1 MKRILTWFLSVA
13 AVFLLSVAF
22 FIAVVTYL
30 SSESPL
36 EKGNLALVEIEG
48 PIYESKQILK
58 QLEKVRK
65 NDDYKAVVIR
75 VNSPGGTVASSQEIH
90 DAVLRLKGEG
100 KKKVVVSMAAVT
112 ASGGYY
118 LSAPADWIVAN
129 PGTLTGSIGVRLQ
142 TMNLEELMKWFH
154 LKPET
159 LKSGHYKDIGSPF
172 RQMTA
177 EEREILESLLR
188 DMHHQFK
195 EAVAQGRR
203 LSAVEVEALADGR
216 VFSGREAL
224 EKKLVDQLGSI
235 EAAITKAGELAGIK
249 GEPKVVM
256 IPKERRS
263 ILDLVLGEASG
274 SVQQLLNGLQMAG
287 HLWPVYLW

>member
-1 MKRILTWFLSVA
+1 MKRVLTWFLSV
-13 AVFLLSVAF
+13 VGFFLLSVGF
-22 FIAVVTYL
+22 FVAVVTYL

-36 EKGNLALVEIEG
+36 EKGNLALIEIEG
-48 PIYESKQILK
+48 PIYESKAILK

-65 NDDYKAVVIR
+65 NDDFKAVVIR

-100 KKKVVVSMAAVT
+100 KKKVIVSMETVA

-142 TMNLEELMKWFH
+142 TMNLEDLMKWVH

-172 RQMTA
+172 RQMTP
-177 EEREILESLLR
+177 EERGILEALLK
-188 DMHHQFK
+188 DMHGQFK
-195 EAVAQGRR
+195 EAVAQGRG
-203 LSAVEVEALADGR
+203 LSAAEVDLLADGR

-224 EKKLVDQLGSI
+224 EKKLVDQLGSL
-235 EAAITKAGELAGIK
+235 EAAVTKAGELAGIK
-249 GEPKVVM
+249 GEPKVVT
-256 IPKERRS
+256 IPKEKRS

-274 SVQQLLNGLQMAG
+274 SVQQLLSGLQMAG